1 MVRGPKHTHTHTHTH
16 AHTHAF
22 ASSPSGSRDCVLME
36 FSASHIHLALTEWSK
51 RLDARVALHDG
62 APLPIPSLS
71 LASIIRNPDHTITPS
86 SRHQLPHL
94 LPSDRLDLP
103 LSRCLIHLVC
113 SVTTTASYTS
123 ATTILLRALLRVRA
137 RSATHRT
144 PAAAAALFHAIYS
157 KLGISSS
164 STTSSFT
171 INNNSQILW

>member
-1 MVRGPKHTHTHTHTH
+1 
-16 AHTHAF
+16 
-22 ASSPSGSRDCVLME
+22 ME

-164 STTSSFT
+164 STTSSSFT